1 MRFTLSLMALALAT
15 ACGGSGGGGSGVSVN
30 QASVSVQ
37 NIPQIAISQAPSATF
52 ESMLN
57 DVRSDAGA
65 GPVTYNG
72 LLGQAARRHA
82 NDMHAND
89 FFEHE
94 GSDGSTIGTRV
105 SDTGYRYRYVGE
117 NIAWGQQSE
126 ASALDAWQG
135 STTGHKE
142 NNENPRHEHF
152 ALAKA
157 GSGQNT
163 YWVLVL
169 ADPL

>member
-1 MRFTLSLMALALAT
+1 MTPALSGAAIFLTA
-15 ACGGSGGGGSGVSVN
+15 ACGGAGGSTVDVS
-30 QASVSVQ
+30 Q
-37 NIPQIAISQAPSATF
+37 NFIPIEDLPQIAISEAPSATF

-57 DVRSDAGA
+57 NVRSNAAISA
-65 GPVTYNG
+65 GPVTYNS

-89 FFEHE
+89 FFDHE
-94 GSDGSTIGTRV
+94 GSDGSNIGKRV
-105 SDTGYRYRYVGE
+105 SDTGYQYSYVGE

-126 ASALDAWQG
+126 AAALADWQS
-135 STTGHKE
+135 STEGHKE
-142 NNENPRHEHF
+142 NNELVRHEHF

>member
-1 MRFTLSLMALALAT
+1 MKFALSLMALALAA
-15 ACGGSGGGGSGVSVN
+15 ACGGSGGGTSDVSQTN
-30 QASVSVQ
+30 ISIES
-37 NIPQIAISQAPSATF
+37 IPQIAISQAPSANF

-57 DVRSDAGA
+57 NVRSNVGA
-65 GPVTYNG
+65 DPVTYNG

-89 FFEHE
+89 FFAHT

-105 SDTGYRYRYVGE
+105 SDTGYRYSWVGE

-126 ASALDAWQG
+126 AAALDAWQR

>member
-1 MRFTLSLMALALAT
+1 MKTALSIVAIYLLA
-15 ACGGSGGGGSGVSVN
+15 ACGGAGGAGSNVSV
-30 QASVSVQ
+30 SQ
-37 NIPQIAISQAPSATF
+37 NNIPIEDIPQIAISQAPSSTF

-57 DVRSDAGA
+57 DVRSNVSA
-65 GPVTYNG
+65 GPVTYND

-89 FFEHE
+89 FFDHE
-94 GSDGSTIGTRV
+94 GSDGSDIGERV
-105 SDTGYRYRYVGE
+105 SDTGYRYSWVGE

-126 ASALDAWQG
+126 AAALVAWQN
-135 STTGHKE
+135 STTGHRE

-169 ADPL
+169 ADPR